1 MSDNS
6 DAYAIVGLTI
16 GSILIVAS
24 LAIAIAI
31 IIVLLLVRRSHL
43 QTVHRTEQ
51 SAAHVRAMK
60 KKTTMYGRDDSGR
73 AAQLEEGCVACVPA
87 RLCALRSHAD
97 AWTLFLPR
105 SSLPL
110 TNAHKCSPPIS
121 PFVSPTPSA
130 SGALNVPF
138 RSSAVVGNASSHP
151 DLTALQ
157 QKHANEAAALKA
169 KHASEAMKLTKSLSK
184 RSIDESAA
192 AESAAS
198 ISASAPPVPPTAS
211 EATAGETTDIAVTST
226 DQANVVPMEESA
238 AASAVAAP
246 EEDETTLPPG
256 WEMHKDDSGK
266 KFYHHEADNKTI
278 WVSRWCSRGGAT
290 HSSLP
295 CTRLRASYALRLS
308 LLLPPFILS
317 LSQRTRTGAPEQ
329 REGTADRQDASAGLG
344 GALQRGREDFLP
356 QRFNGHV
363 RLCFS

>member
-1 MSDNS
+1 M
-6 DAYAIVGLTI
+6 
-16 GSILIVAS
+16 
-24 LAIAIAI
+24 
-31 IIVLLLVRRSHL
+31 H
-43 QTVHRTEQ
+43 
-51 SAAHVRAMK
+51 
-60 KKTTMYGRDDSGR
+60 
-73 AAQLEEGCVACVPA
+73 
-87 RLCALRSHAD
+87 
-97 AWTLFLPR
+97 
-105 SSLPL
+105 
-110 TNAHKCSPPIS
+110 TNAHRLSH
-121 PFVSPTPSA
+121 PFH
-130 SGALNVPF
+130 N
-138 RSSAVVGNASSHP
+138 SAVVGNASSHP

-157 QKHANEAAALKA
+157 QKHADEAAALKA
-169 KHASEAMKLTKSLSK
+169 KHSSEAMKLTKSLSK

-226 DQANVVPMEESA
+226 DQANVVPAMEESA
-238 AASAVAAP
+238 AASAIAAP

-295 CTRLRASYALRLS
+295 CTRLRASNALRLS
-308 LLLPPFILS
+308 LLLPPVILS

-329 REGTADRQDASAGLG
+329 REGTTDRQDASAGLG